1 MDPCAAAV
9 LVPVKAFAA
18 AKVRLRPALD
28 AAERADLAR
37 SMAERV
43 VRAAAPLPVAVAC
56 DDGEVRDWALALG
69 AEVVWVPGT
78 DLNGAV
84 TAAYEVCAAR
94 GVTRVTVAHADL
106 PKARDLSLV
115 VGTTGMVIV
124 PDRRD
129 DGTNVLT
136 VPASIGF
143 PFAYGPGSFA
153 RHLEIADT
161 MGLAVTIVRPPEL
174 TWDVDEPDDLPAAT
188 ESPCA

>member
-1 MDPCAAAV
+1 MRSAV
-9 LVPVKAFAA
+9 VVPVKSFSR
-18 AKVRLRPALD
+18 AKARLASVLD
-28 AAERADLAR
+28 ERARADLAR

-43 VRAAAPLPVAVAC
+43 LAAAGSLPVLVAC
-56 DDGEVRDWALALG
+56 DDDEVADWARGHG

-106 PKARDLSLV
+106 PRARDLSLV
-115 VGTTGMVIV
+115 VGTSGIVIV

-136 VPASIGF
+136 VPSSIGF
-143 PFAYGPGSFA
+143 PFAYGPGSFR
-153 RHLEIADT
+153 RHLDIAAT
-161 MGLAVTIVRPPEL
+161 MGVPVVVVRPPEL
-174 TWDVDEPDDLPAAT
+174 TWDVDEPDDLAHPT

>member
-1 MDPCAAAV
+1 MRSAV
-9 LVPVKAFAA
+9 VVPVKSFTR
-18 AKVRLRPALD
+18 AKARLAPALD
-28 AAERADLAR
+28 EAARAELAR
-37 SMAERV
+37 SMANCV
-43 VRAAAPLPVAVAC
+43 LAAAGSLPVLVAC
-56 DDGEVRDWALALG
+56 DDDEVADWARSRH